1 MTDRR
6 IRVIVEGGEALEV
19 VMSQSEWNDVQLTM
33 NDMDADRVELGD
45 LGFVRKDKLI
55 AAYDVGEL
63 QKRNAGAQSRAQY
76 GQVNEQNPRDQQT
89 DRTGGF

>member
-1 MTDRR
+1 MSDLR

-19 VMSQSEWNDVQLTM
+19 VMSQSEWNDVQLTLS
-33 NDMDADRVELGD
+33 DADADRVELAD

-63 QKRNAGAQSRAQY
+63 QRRNSVAQRSAQR
-76 GQVNEQNPRDQQT
+76 QVNEQNPRDQQVS
-89 DRTGGF
+89 RAGSF